1 MQLRKSG
8 LIVLAASLTIGL
20 APGFGQ
26 ASAKQDMKN
35 AGTETKDAT
44 KDVGHGIAKGSKKA
58 YHSTAHGQPRR
69 AERDWQRPPPR
80 DVVSRESRRCAYT
93 KRLLWSPSM
102 PPPRGSGW
110 HP

>member
-58 YHSTAHGQPRR
+58 YHSTAHG
-69 AERDWQRPPPR
+69 
-80 DVVSRESRRCAYT
+80 T
-93 KRLLWSPSM
+93 KVATHKTADASKTAAHKTKKAVDKVEGKPA
-102 PPPRGSGW
+102 PQ
-110 HP
+110 